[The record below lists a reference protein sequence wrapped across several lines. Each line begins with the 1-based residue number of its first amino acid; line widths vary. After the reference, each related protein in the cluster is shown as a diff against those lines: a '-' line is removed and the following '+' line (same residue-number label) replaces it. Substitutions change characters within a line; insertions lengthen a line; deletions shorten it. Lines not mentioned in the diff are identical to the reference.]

1 MQKGRFGYRLP
12 VGRHGSLPLQFAD
25 SPRRFSLVLL
35 DDFLP
40 ANAREENPTAALFLQ
55 LSTFYPDLH
64 IDAVVGDAGFGYDI
78 ILNVVY
84 NHLHARRVIAL
95 RAHKTDKDKALWPEC
110 GYDDKGCPICHFG
123 YAFTV
128 NGLPGRCLAQSNYSR
143 PPGARSNRRWRH
155 LTLDPPIFFARP
167 RGYNSRGPSEPRT

>member
-84 NHLHARRVIAL
+84 NHLHARRVIAW
-95 RAHKTDKDKALWPEC
+95 ADDYEEVVGKDFPVDTIALPQEGQLC
-110 GYDDKGCPICHFG
+110 
-123 YAFTV
+123 
-128 NGLPGRCLAQSNYSR
+128 
-143 PPGARSNRRWRH
+143 RWRV
-155 LTLDPPIFFARP
+155 D
-167 RGYNSRGPSEPRT
+167 